1 MRVLLRAGKNLAQR
15 RLLLE
20 KNLQSRIGYTTT
32 DNCPRSARAR
42 IIRGN
47 NMFTEN
53 LSRRTFLKFSGV
65 AAAGLGLAACGGG
78 SGDSDGA
85 SAEGA
90 FKLGGIGPITGA
102 AAIYGNAT
110 KYGAQVAVDAINE
123 AAGKSVFVLNWQD
136 DEHDPEKSV
145 NAYNTL
151 KDWGMQILV
160 GTTTTAPCVAVSTET
175 NADSI
180 FQLTPSASSTDVIG
194 GQADEDGNVTIP
206 RKDNVFQMC
215 FTDPNQGTASAK
227 YIAEQKL
234 GSKIAIIYNNA
245 DAYST
250 GIYRKF
256 AAEAETLGLEVVSTT
271 TFTDDNAS
279 DFTVQL
285 GKAKSANADLVFLPI
300 YYTPASLILTQ
311 ANTMGYAPK
320 FFGVDG
326 MDGILTV
333 EGFDT
338 KLAEGVMLL
347 TPFVATAS
355 DAATQDFVAKYKK
368 LANEEPN
375 QFAADAFD
383 CVMAIDLAIK
393 QAGVDASASA
403 AEICDALVK
412 LFAGGQITYS
422 GLTGENMSWSDTGEV
437 TKDPK
442 GMVIVNGVY
451 EPMDEQGTQA
461 AAEAQDANEVAEEA
475 ATEEGAAADE
485 TAAENADAEVPAE

>member
-1 MRVLLRAGKNLAQR
+1 
-15 RLLLE
+15 
-20 KNLQSRIGYTTT
+20 
-32 DNCPRSARAR
+32 
-42 IIRGN
+42 
-47 NMFTEN
+47 MFKEN
-53 LSRRTFLKFSGV
+53 LSRRNFLKFSAV
-65 AAAGLGLAACGGG
+65 AAAGMSLAACGG
-78 SGDSDGA
+78 SGDSDA
-85 SAEGA
+85 ANAEGA

-110 KYGAQVAVDAINE
+110 KYGAQVAVDGINE
-123 AAGKSVFVLNWQD
+123 AEGKTMFVLNWQD
-136 DEHDPEKSV
+136 DEHDPEKAV

-175 NADSI
+175 NADGI

-234 GSKIAIIYNNA
+234 GTKIAIIYNNA

-256 AAEAETLGLEVVSTT
+256 AAEAENLGLEIVSTT

-347 TPFVATAS
+347 TPFVATA
-355 DAATQDFVAKYKK
+355 DDEATKDFVARYKK

-383 CVMAIDLAIK
+383 CVMAIALAIK
-393 QAGVDASASA
+393 TVGVDASASA
-403 AEICDALVK
+403 AEICDALTNH
-412 LFAGGQITYS
+412 FASGQMTFS
-422 GLTGENMSWSDTGEV
+422 GLTGENMSWSNTGEV

-451 EPMDEQGTQA
+451 EPMDEEATQA
-461 AAEAQDANEVAEEA
+461 AAEEQDANEA
-475 ATEEGAAADE
+475 AADAAAEEGAAAEDAAAADTATEE
-485 TAAENADAEVPAE
+485 TAE

>member
-1 MRVLLRAGKNLAQR
+1 MF
-15 RLLLE
+15 
-20 KNLQSRIGYTTT
+20 
-32 DNCPRSARAR
+32 
-42 IIRGN
+42 GN
-47 NMFTEN
+47 M
-53 LSRRTFLKFSGV
+53 LSRRTFLKLSSV
-65 AAAGLGLAACGGG
+65 ATAGLALTACGG
-78 SGDSDGA
+78 SDG
-85 SAEGA
+85 SADSGA
-90 FKLGGIGPITGA
+90 FRIGGIGPITGA

-110 KYGAQVAVDAINE
+110 KFGAQVAVDYVNE
-123 AAGKSVFVLNWQD
+123 LEGSDFFVLNWQD

-145 NAYNTL
+145 NAYNAL

-160 GTTTTAPCVAVSTET
+160 GTTTTAPCVAVSTES
-175 NADSI
+175 NADGI

-227 YIAEQKL
+227 YISEQKL
-234 GSKIAIIYNNA
+234 GTKVAIIYNNA

-256 AAEAETLGLEVVSTT
+256 TAEAKDLGLKVVSTT
-271 TFTDDNAS
+271 TFTDDPAT

-285 GKAKSANADLVFLPI
+285 NKAKDAGADLVFLPI

-311 ANTMGYAPK
+311 ADSMGYAPK

-326 MDGILTV
+326 MDGILTL

-338 KLAEGVMLL
+338 SLAEGVMLL

-355 DAATQDFVAKYKK
+355 DDATKDFVARYKK
-368 LANEEPN
+368 ATGTDEDPN
-375 QFAADAFD
+375 QFAADAYD
-383 CVMAIDLAIK
+383 CVMAIYMAIK
-393 QAGVDASASA
+393 DNSVDPSESA
-403 AEICDALVK
+403 AEMCGTLANAFASGK
-412 LFAGGQITYS
+412 LTYS

-442 GMVIVNGVY
+442 GMIIVNGVY
-451 EPMDEQGTQA
+451 EPMDEVESAEGAEDQVVEQTADEA
-461 AAEAQDANEVAEEA
+461 AAE
-475 ATEEGAAADE
+475 EGADE
-485 TAAENADAEVPAE
+485 